1 MPPSKAKIEDPNHF
15 LDLAFGYYMTG
26 RFALLNRLDVGP
38 NLLHHAVELLI
49 KFTLLKD
56 VPEAQRSAQTTQIAK
71 TYRHDLK
78 KLWEQYKQHVAPADL
93 SRFDQVV
100 ADLDPWEK
108 VRYGGFPS
116 PGSGVAKSVGPLRWA
131 PVSTSRPVDLYV
143 LGWDEVDDLITAIF
157 AASGINPKSVGTR
170 YTHTELREWYE
181 RENKHIMGD
190 LFP

>member
-1 MPPSKAKIEDPNHF
+1 MPPSTAKTEDPNHF

-71 TYRHDLK
+71 TYGHNLN
-78 KLWEQYKQHVAPADL
+78 KLWEQYKQHVAPTDL

-131 PVSTSRPVDLYV
+131 SVSTPRPVDLYV